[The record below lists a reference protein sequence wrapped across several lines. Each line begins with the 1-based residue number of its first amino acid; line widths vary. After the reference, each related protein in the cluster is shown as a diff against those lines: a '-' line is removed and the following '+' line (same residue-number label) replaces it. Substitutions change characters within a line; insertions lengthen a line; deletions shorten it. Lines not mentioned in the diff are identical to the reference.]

1 MEWRWIVQLQPDFVR
16 EILLAIEAEPKYAG
30 ADHQSIVTLGNHTEE
45 ETKYHV
51 SRLIQAGLL
60 DGDFSRPHL
69 PPLVK
74 GLTWDGHQYLEN
86 IRDPE
91 IWKKTNEGLKEVGG
105 FSFDLVKALAK
116 GLVKKQIEERTGV
129 KLDL

>member
-1 MEWRWIVQLQPDFVR
+1 VQLQPDFVR
-16 EILLAIEAEPKYAG
+16 EILLAIEADPKYAG
-30 ADHQSIVTLGNHTEE
+30 VNPRPIIILDGHTEE

-51 SRLIQAGLL
+51 SRLIQAGLV
-60 DGDFSRPHL
+60 DGNFNRPQL

-91 IWKKTNEGLKEVGG
+91 IWKKTNESLREVGG

-116 GLVKKQIEERTGV
+116 GFIKKQIEDRTGV